1 MTSVTLRPRIGGYV
15 GGAMMMTAV
24 AYFVLLLVGTKATM
38 PDYPFAFAAL
48 IGGGNLLWNLVV
60 HARRHGLRMDENGV
74 IDLHSN
80 VVMRWDQIDAIR
92 LDIEQVA
99 LGGGHQAALRIATLV
114 AGDRT
119 IRFADIGPG
128 RSPRVGTVVN
138 LETAPLALA
147 MAAGRTNARALFPET
162 WTATAEAA
170 APDEARAPASGVRR
184 RWRLEQLGGVAALAI
199 KVGPKLVTMIVK
211 LVKSIKVG
219 SVAVTVGAYA
229 LIWSWEFAVAL
240 VGMVLV
246 HECGHVFAM
255 WRSGVGVR
263 GIYFIP
269 FFGGAAVSKGIA
281 RTRAKA
287 AYIALNGPI
296 WGMLLALGCLAGF
309 ALGLGGDLLLAL
321 AAWGAVLN
329 LFNLLPIF
337 PLDGGRIVASLAHAS
352 PRGVPIVAASLVL
365 GAGVAYFAQ
374 LELLLLVG
382 VLGLFEFGNRVA
394 AATYG
399 PALRLLDRALSPA
412 DHEQFSR
419 HVAYIEPGRDAP
431 ARVEARME
439 LFAARKAEAEQTPM
453 TLRQGALTLAGY
465 FAVVGVL
472 VAILYVAAAISG
484 TAGPLALLR

>member
-1 MTSVTLRPRIGGYV
+1 MTTATFRPRIGAYV
-15 GGAMMMTAV
+15 GGAVIMTAL
-24 AYFVLLLVGTKATM
+24 AYLVLLMVGRESV
-38 PDYPFAFAAL
+38 PYPFAIAAL
-48 IGGGNLLWNLVV
+48 VGGGNLLWNLVV
-60 HARRHGLRMDENGV
+60 HARRHGLRVDANGV

-80 VVMRWDQIDAIR
+80 VVMRWDQIDEIR
-92 LDIEQVA
+92 LAIEQVPIGA
-99 LGGGHQAALRIATLV
+99 GQQLTLRIATLV

-119 IRFADIGPG
+119 IRFADVGPL
-128 RSPRVGTVVN
+128 RPQRVGTIVN
-138 LETAPLALA
+138 IESAPLVLA
-147 MAAGRTNARALFPET
+147 IAAARTNARALFPAA
-162 WTATAEAA
+162 WTTSPVAANDTAG
-170 APDEARAPASGVRR
+170 PVRK
-184 RWRLEQLGGVAALAI
+184 RWRLDELGGLAALAI
-199 KVGPKLVTMIVK
+199 KVGPKLVAMVVK

-246 HECGHVFAM
+246 HECGHAFAM
-255 WRSGVGVR
+255 WRSGVAVK

-296 WGMLLALGCLAGF
+296 WGMLLALGCLAAF
-309 ALGLGGDLLLAL
+309 ALGIGGELALAL
-321 AAWGAVLN
+321 AAWGALLN

-365 GAGVAYFAQ
+365 GAAVAYFAQ

-382 VLGLFEFGNRVA
+382 LLGLFEFGNRVA
-394 AATYG
+394 AATFG
-399 PALRLLDRALSPA
+399 PALALIERALSPA
-412 DHEQFSR
+412 DHEHFSR
-419 HVAYIEPGRDAP
+419 HVAYVEAGRDTP
-431 ARVEARME
+431 ARVQARAE

-453 TLRQGALTLAGY
+453 TLRQGAATLAGY

-472 VAILYVAAAISG
+472 VAILYIAAAISG